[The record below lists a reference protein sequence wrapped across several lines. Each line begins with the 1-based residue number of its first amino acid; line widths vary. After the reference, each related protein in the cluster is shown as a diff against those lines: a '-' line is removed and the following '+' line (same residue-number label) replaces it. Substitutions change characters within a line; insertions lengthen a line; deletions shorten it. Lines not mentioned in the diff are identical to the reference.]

1 VNDQEHRR
9 KSLADDLEV
18 DLDLSADQKDRDH
31 QNPATEANLAIDH
44 ANVATDHVVAVVT
57 ALAIA
62 VQPRVTMKVVTK
74 NQTPWRFSTCITK
87 LIRTNLD
94 GFSNDMERLRN
105 VTL

>member
-1 VNDQEHRR
+1 MNDQEHRR

-31 QNPATEANLAIDH
+31 QNPVTEAYLVIDH

-74 NQTPWRFSTCITK
+74 NQTLWRFSTCITK

>member
-1 VNDQEHRR
+1 MNDQEHRR

-18 DLDLSADQKDRDH
+18 DLDLSADQKDRDR
-31 QNPATEANLAIDH
+31 QDPATEVNLVIVH
-44 ANVATDHVVAVVT
+44 ANAATDHVVAVVT
-57 ALAIA
+57 ALEIA

-74 NQTPWRFSTCITK
+74 NRTLWRYSTCITK
-87 LIRTNLD
+87 LTKMNSD

>member
-18 DLDLSADQKDRDH
+18 DLDLSAVQNDRDH
-31 QNPATEANLAIDH
+31 QNPATEVNLVIDH
-44 ANVATDHVVAVVT
+44 ATVATDHVVAAVT

-74 NQTPWRFSTCITK
+74 NQTLWRFSTCITK
-87 LIRTNLD
+87 LTRTNSD
-94 GFSNDMERLRN
+94 GYLNDMERLRN

>member
-18 DLDLSADQKDRDH
+18 DLDLSADQKDRDR
-31 QNPATEANLAIDH
+31 QNPATEVNLVIDH
-44 ANVATDHVVAVVT
+44 ATVATDHVVAAVT

-74 NQTPWRFSTCITK
+74 NQTLWRFSTCITK
-87 LIRTNLD
+87 LTRTNSD
-94 GFSNDMERLRN
+94 GYLNDMERLRN

>member
-1 VNDQEHRR
+1 MNDQEHRR

-18 DLDLSADQKDRDH
+18 DLDLSVDQKDRDH
-31 QNPATEANLAIDH
+31 QDRETEAILAIDH

-62 VQPRVTMKVVTK
+62 AQPRATMKVVTRS
-74 NQTPWRFSTCITK
+74 QTLWQFSISITK
-87 LIRTNLD
+87 LTKMNSD

-105 VTL
+105 ATL

>member
-31 QNPATEANLAIDH
+31 QNPATEVNLVIVH
-44 ANVATDHVVAVVT
+44 ANAATDHVVAVVT
-57 ALAIA
+57 ALEIA

-74 NQTPWRFSTCITK
+74 NRTLWRYSTCITK
-87 LIRTNLD
+87 LTKMNSD
-94 GFSNDMERLRN
+94 GFLNDMERLRN